1 MQRISNFILSGA
13 VALGL
18 MGVSAPAWAGAAQLG
33 ATASVRP
40 ASSAL
45 SPDASGSLIQVQGMG
60 FSCAGKF
67 CQRSDGKRMTRD
79 QMKRNGGNGWQND
92 GWNNDWKPKHPKR
105 WNNYRQPGIY
115 LDLFVPGPRFIPRA
129 SARRTNATALHVDW
143 CYDHYPRSYRPT
155 DNSWKPKNGKRRQCN
170 SPYL

>member
-129 SARRTNATALHVDW
+129 SARRSNATALHVDW
-143 CYDHYPRSYRPT
+143 CYDHYPRSYRPS